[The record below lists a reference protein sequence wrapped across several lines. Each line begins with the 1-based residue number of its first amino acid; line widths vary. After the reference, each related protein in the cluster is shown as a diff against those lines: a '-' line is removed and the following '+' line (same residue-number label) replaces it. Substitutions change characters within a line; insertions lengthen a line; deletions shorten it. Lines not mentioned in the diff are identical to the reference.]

1 MFGFSGIED
10 PQQSYRVRYARAMKI
25 KEHLRDEK
33 DRIEMQILE
42 NDVALI
48 TLKRRLYT
56 CGFSQIHIEKSCHIV
71 SKWLQDVKSGAV
83 KRNDKCEGK
92 EQYKMLCDLI
102 KNDTGI
108 EVKELTDII
117 FVRHEVC
124 KLEFEFKPLI
134 NPKILCRLSVPNFE
148 SSYFCASIEDGPI
161 GNEKNKKN
169 YNDIIFDMDTELS
182 VITKRT
188 NWSTELETIARFP
201 NGTPLAEFGD
211 ALKAWCLNKDKEAD
225 HD

>member
-1 MFGFSGIED
+1 MFGLSAIED
-10 PQQSYRVRYARAMKI
+10 PEQKYRVRYVRAMKI
-25 KEHLRDEK
+25 KEYLRDVT

-48 TLKRRLYT
+48 ALKRRLYT

-71 SKWLQDVKSGAV
+71 YKWLQDVKAGTV
-83 KRNDKCEGK
+83 KRNAKCDGK
-92 EQYKMLCDLI
+92 EQYKMLCALI

-117 FVRHEVC
+117 FVGYEAY
-124 KLEFEFKPLI
+124 KIEFEFRPLM
-134 NPKILCRLSVPNFE
+134 NPKILCRLSIPNFE
-148 SSYFCASIEDGPI
+148 SSHFRVSIGDGPL
-161 GNEKNKKN
+161 GNEQNKKN
-169 YNDIIFDMDTELS
+169 YDSIIFDMDTELS

-188 NWSTELETIARFP
+188 NWSTELDTIVSFP

-211 ALKAWCLNKDKEAD
+211 ALKAWCLNKEKE
-225 HD
+225 